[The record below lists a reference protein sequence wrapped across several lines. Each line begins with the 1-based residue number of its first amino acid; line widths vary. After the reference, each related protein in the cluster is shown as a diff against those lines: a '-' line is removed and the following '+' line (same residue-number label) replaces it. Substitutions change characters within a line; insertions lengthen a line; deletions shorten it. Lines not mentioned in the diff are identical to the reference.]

1 MNDYQQRDLAH
12 IWHPCSQM
20 KDYESLPPLFVDHAK
35 GAWLYDEKGKA
46 YLDIISS
53 WWANL
58 LGHGNPVINERIKAQ
73 LEKLEHVIFA
83 GCTHEAAI
91 TLTERLLPL
100 LPKGLTKFHFNDN
113 GSSSV
118 EAALKLAFQYQL
130 QTGHGERTHF
140 ICLSDWYHADTIRA
154 LSVERM
160 YQFARLY
167 QPMLIDNIHV

>member
-1 MNDYQQRDLAH
+1 MWITQ
-12 IWHPCSQM
+12 
-20 KDYESLPPLFVDHAK
+20 K

-100 LPKGLTKFHFNDN
+100 LPKGLTKFHFN
-113 GSSSV
+113 
-118 EAALKLAFQYQL
+118 E
-130 QTGHGERTHF
+130 
-140 ICLSDWYHADTIRA
+140 
-154 LSVERM
+154 
-160 YQFARLY
+160 
-167 QPMLIDNIHV
+167 

>member
-1 MNDYQQRDLAH
+1 M
-12 IWHPCSQM
+12 M
-20 KDYESLPPLFVDHAK
+20 KT
-35 GAWLYDEKGKA
+35 GKA

-118 EAALKLAFQYQL
+118 EAALKIAFQYQL
-130 QTGHGERTHF
+130 QTGHGERTRF
-140 ICLSDWYHADTIRA
+140 MCLSDGYHGETIGA
-154 LSVERM
+154 LSVGSM
-160 YQFARLY
+160 DQVCKALSAH
-167 QPMLIDNIHV
+167 DDG

>member
-100 LPKGLTKFHFNDN
+100 CLRADKIP
-113 GSSSV
+113 
-118 EAALKLAFQYQL
+118 FQ
-130 QTGHGERTHF
+130 R
-140 ICLSDWYHADTIRA
+140 
-154 LSVERM
+154 
-160 YQFARLY
+160 
-167 QPMLIDNIHV
+167 